1 MAVGKITGEML
12 QNNLVRDGINL
23 AFETDLLFLDVINGR
38 VGVKTSSPSHP
49 LQVVGTARTQNVDV
63 SNSVTVGTFTLSGNT
78 LASTSDSIFFNLAGA
93 GAAVYNS
100 RLLIDD
106 FEITDNELR
115 ITDTNKDLEIRPN
128 GTGSLKVFGD
138 TEVFGNLH
146 ATGTITADGNLQLGD
161 ANTDNITFVGEVN
174 SDIVPDADNLYDL
187 GSASRRWT
195 NVYANVLNA
204 NTVVSGSI
212 IVDGIDVVTPQG
224 NIWYVS
230 IGGDDSKSGGH
241 QNDTFRTVEKALTV
255 ATSGDTVFIYPGI
268 YDELLPLTVPV
279 GVTVKGMGIRSVTI
293 RPDTA
298 STDKDVFL
306 LNGETTI
313 EDITISGY
321 QYNSGANTGHAFR
334 FAPNMTVTTR
344 SPYIR
349 NITVITSG
357 TVTSG
362 ADPRGYLAGDAG
374 RGAYLDGN
382 VVNAASKEA
391 TMLFHSA
398 TFICPGVDA
407 ITMTNGVRVEW
418 LNSFTYFAA
427 KSMYG
432 ISGSTGFAGN
442 GKTIL
447 RIPAVTGTWNVGNT
461 ISYYDTDGV
470 TVLASG
476 VIESISGNY
485 YTIDG
490 KSVGF
495 ETVTDRV
502 GKAISVSGN
511 AQQSTAQFKF
521 GTASLLFDG
530 VGDSVSSATST
541 DFEFGTGDFCVEFFV
556 RRLRTGVIEHLFDQR
571 NVEPEVTPTVYI
583 DAADKLI
590 FYTNGA
596 ARITGTT
603 SMVTGT
609 WYHVAVSRISGN
621 TRLFLN
627 GTQESSTYVDSN
639 TYLSRPVKFGARNFD
654 NNLGFQGYID
664 EVRISKGQGRY
675 STTFTPT
682 TTQFEGDNTTVLLLH
697 ADGPNTSTSI
707 IDDGITLQDVRTS
720 AGGTSNLIETVDYSD
735 FGVEVRSIASASVYG
750 EYGAYADGLGV
761 LMYMIGHNF
770 AYIGVEQL
778 VNNDPAD
785 VIQANEVVTVNDG
798 VVHYT
803 SVDHQGDFRVGD
815 FFKVDQQNGTIT
827 FSSVATSITSPDGL
841 TFTDGVN
848 TTIINSAEVITGNLR
863 IAGNTINATGVNQN
877 IELIPSG
884 TGVVKI
890 NSTQSLQIPVGSSGQ
905 RPTAAT
911 GQIRYN
917 TDLGRFEGYN
927 GTVWYQLGGISDV
940 DQNTYILPES
950 SVNANDNIMTFVAG
964 GVNVATLT
972 STTFTVNQ
980 VDVDNLRFS
989 GNAISATNSDGD
1001 IVFLP
1006 NGIGA
1011 VVVDNLRFSGNTI
1024 TNSQLNA
1031 VTEINVTGDGYI
1043 RIPGTNGMV
1052 LPSGGSAT
1060 RPSSVET
1067 GLMRYNTDLQY
1078 VEIWDGLAW
1087 VSTAGSAAGITA
1099 ATAQDIAVAGA
1110 LMLG

>member
-100 RLLIDD
+100 RLLVDD

-115 ITDTNKDLEIRPN
+115 ITATNKDLEIRPN
-128 GTGSLKVFGD
+128 GTGSLKVYGD

-174 SDIVPDADNLYDL
+174 SNIIPDADNLYDL

-195 NVYANVLNA
+195 NIYADVLNA
-204 NTVVSGSI
+204 NTVTSGSI

-230 IGGDDSKSGGH
+230 IGGDDSKSGSH

-306 LNGETTI
+306 LNGETTV
-313 EDITISGY
+313 EDITISNF

-334 FAPNMTVTTR
+334 FAPNMIVTTR

-349 NITVITSG
+349 NITVITAG

-374 RGAYLDGN
+374 RGAYIDGN

-432 ISGSTGFAGN
+432 ISGSAGFAGD
-442 GKTIL
+442 GKTRL
-447 RIPAVTGTWNVGNT
+447 RIPTVAGTWNVGNT

-490 KSVGF
+490 KASGF
-495 ETVTDRV
+495 ETVNDRV
-502 GKAISVSGN
+502 GKTVSAGGN
-511 AQQSTAQFKF
+511 AQHSTAQFKF
-521 GTASLLFDG
+521 GTSSFLLDG
-530 VGDSVSSATST
+530 TGDYVSSPTST
-541 DFEFGTGDFCVEFFV
+541 DFEFGTGDFCIEMFV
-556 RRLRTGVIEHLFDQR
+556 RRSRTGILETFADMR
-571 NVEPEVTPTVYI
+571 NVAGEVVPTMYV
-583 DAADKLI
+583 DATGHLHY
-590 FYTNGA
+590 YTDGA
-596 ARITGTT
+596 VRITGTT
-603 SMVTGT
+603 SMVANV
-609 WYHVAVSRISGN
+609 WYHVAVARVSGN

-627 GTQESSTYVDSN
+627 GTQEGSTYVDSN
-639 TYLSRPVKFGARNFD
+639 NYLARPVKFGARNYD
-654 NNLGFQGYID
+654 NLQSFQGYLD
-664 EVRISKGQGRY
+664 EIRVTKGIGRY
-675 STTFTPT
+675 PSAFTPT
-682 TTQFEGDNTTVLLLH
+682 TTAFEGDNTTVLLLH
-697 ADGPNTSTSI
+697 ADGPNTSTTI
-707 IDDGITLQDVRTS
+707 IDDGVTLQDLRTS
-720 AGGTSNLIETVDYSD
+720 AGGTANLIETVDYSD
-735 FGVEVRSIASASVYG
+735 FGAEVRSIASASVYG
-750 EYGAYADGLGV
+750 EYGAYADGEGV

-770 AYIGVEQL
+770 AYVGVEQL

-785 VIQANEVVTVNDG
+785 VIQANEVVTINNG

-803 SVDHQGDFRVGD
+803 SVDHRGDFRVGD
-815 FFKVDQQNGTIT
+815 FFKVDQENGTIT

-890 NSTQSLQIPVGSSGQ
+890 NSTQSLQIPVGASGQ

-927 GTVWYQLGGISDV
+927 GSVWYQLGGISDV

-1011 VVVDNLRFSGNTI
+1011 VVMDNLRFSGSTI
-1024 TNSQLNA
+1024 TNSQPNA

-1060 RPSSVET
+1060 RPSSVEV